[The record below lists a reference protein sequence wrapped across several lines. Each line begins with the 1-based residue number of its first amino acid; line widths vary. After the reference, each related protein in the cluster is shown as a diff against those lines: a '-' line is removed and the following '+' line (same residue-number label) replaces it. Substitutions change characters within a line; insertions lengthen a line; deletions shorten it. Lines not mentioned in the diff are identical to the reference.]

1 MLKNQLPDIYLR
13 KAKLTATQDSAMN
26 IFYFE
31 IKLKERLYKLNFL
44 KIQIR
49 TIRFETKQ
57 IIYPSG
63 LFALESLEICV
74 K

>member
-13 KAKLTATQDSAMN
+13 KAKLTATHDSAMN

-31 IKLKERLYKLNFL
+31 LKLKARLYKLNFL

-49 TIRFETKQ
+49 KIRLETKQ
-57 IIYPSG
+57 IIYLSE
-63 LFALESLEICV
+63 LFA
-74 K
+74 